1 MSGAFFQE
9 FNEIL
14 AKNENERERERER
27 GADVLFLQVVK
38 SLSDRRIDD
47 DDELSLILPSPSSSP
62 LTQQLFIL
70 AGIWARE

>member
-14 AKNENERERERER
+14 AKNENEREEREK

-47 DDELSLILPSPSSSP
+47 DDDLSLFLPTPSSSP